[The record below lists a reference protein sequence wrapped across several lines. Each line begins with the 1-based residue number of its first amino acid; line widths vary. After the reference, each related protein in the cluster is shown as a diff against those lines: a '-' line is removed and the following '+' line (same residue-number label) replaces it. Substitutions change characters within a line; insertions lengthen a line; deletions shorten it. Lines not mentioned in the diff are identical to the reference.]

1 MAQERDIK
9 TIAFGRACREKLGM
23 YLSADPKEALHLGLR
38 EIFVNSLD
46 ALTETNQPHGLI
58 QISINTKARRVSVA
72 DNGPGIPVKDREDG
86 SKSVIAA
93 YTLSHTGSHFDGRA
107 VNSIGTN
114 GVGGSIVNHTAKTFN
129 IINYD
134 GKKICSAVFKGT
146 DDGAELTDYFEKDGD
161 VNEKTIST
169 GVTISYIPDEKV
181 YGDAWFDL
189 EYLKNQLSEM
199 MKFYPKYS
207 MGLLF
212 DGTPFTFH
220 YPDGL
225 KSANTKGYYESD
237 NLIIALGIGDGGV
250 KPYGNRLYLPLGGAF
265 YTQFKTQFTKLVN
278 EASGL
283 NLKGNQVQTVFNG
296 YIAIFVTNPLFSN
309 QSKTAISNK
318 EVNTEITTA
327 VRQVVYQLME
337 TKEWEKC
344 VKALEAEQKAEEAAE
359 RARNRIK
366 NALDKIGKKKKTL
379 AIAEKLKDC
388 IAHGE
393 DAWLAITEGNSAQGA
408 LNLGRDIEHVATYP
422 IRGKFINCL
431 KNSREDFLDN
441 IELQEIAII
450 LGVQLFEKYSAKQLK
465 YGKVIIAVDADA
477 DGLNIACLL
486 ITFFYVC
493 MPEFIKEGRLYW
505 MKAPLYY
512 NEDTHQYIFTEEE
525 WAKVAKKAGFTRA
538 KGLGEM
544 TPTAVEESLFGKHK
558 NWIQLKPVNWNNFS
572 RLIDDLMGKDV
583 DVRRDYLF
591 SKVNF
596 DEITFL

>member
-9 TIAFGRACREKLGM
+9 TISFGRACREKLGM

-46 ALTETNQPHGLI
+46 ALTETNQPRGTVSI
-58 QISINTKARRVSVA
+58 TINTKIHRVTVT
-72 DNGPGIPVKDREDG
+72 DDGPGIPIKEREDG
-86 SKSVIAA
+86 SNSVVAA

-107 VNSIGTN
+107 VSSIGTN
-114 GVGGSIVNHTAKTFN
+114 GVGGSIVNHTASECAITN
-129 IINYD
+129 CD
-134 GKKICSAVFKGT
+134 GKKSCNVIFGGS
-146 DDGAELTDYFEKDGD
+146 DDGANVILYKEGAT
-161 VNEKTIST
+161 SAPT
-169 GVTISYIPDEKV
+169 GVTVSYCPDRKI
-181 YGDAWFDL
+181 YGVDTWFD
-189 EYLKNQLSEM
+189 EDALKNELSEM
-199 MKFYPKYS
+199 MKFYPKYK
-207 MGLLF
+207 MVLNF
-212 DGTPFTFH
+212 DGRKSTFS
-220 YPDGL
+220 YPNGL
-225 KSANTKGYYESD
+225 KTSDTKGYYESD
-237 NLIIALGIGDGGV
+237 NLIMAIGIGDGGV

-265 YTQFKTQFTKLVN
+265 YTQFKSQFTKMVN

-283 NLKGNQVQTVFNG
+283 SLKGNQVQTVFNG
-296 YIAIFVTNPLFSN
+296 YIAIFVSNPLFSN

-318 EVNTEITTA
+318 EVNTEITMA
-327 VRQVVYQLME
+327 LRQVMEQL
-337 TKEWEKC
+337 TSTREWEKC

-366 NALDKIGKKKKTL
+366 NALDKISKKKKTL

-393 DAWLAITEGNSAQGA
+393 DAWLAITEGDSAQGA

-422 IRGKFINCL
+422 IKGKFINCL

-441 IELQEIAII
+441 QELQEIAII
-450 LGVQLFEKYSAKQLK
+450 LGAGLFEKFNAKQLK

-486 ITFFYVC
+486 IVFFYVC
-493 MPEFIKEGRLYW
+493 MPEIIREGRLYW
-505 MKAPLYY
+505 MRAPLYY

-525 WAKVAKKAGFTRA
+525 WAKVKKKAGFTRA

-544 TPTAVEESLFGKHK
+544 TPTAVEESLFGKYKVWEQLTPK
-558 NWIQLKPVNWNNFS
+558 NWGVFAKL
-572 RLIDDLMGKDV
+572 LDDLMGKDV
-583 DVRRDYLF
+583 EVRRDYLF

>member
-9 TIAFGRACREKLGM
+9 TISFGRACREKLGM

-46 ALTETNQPHGLI
+46 ALTETNQPRGTVTI
-58 QISINTKARRVSVA
+58 TINTKIHRVTVK
-72 DNGPGIPVKDREDG
+72 DDGPGIPIKERDDG
-86 SKSVIAA
+86 SNSVVAA

-107 VNSIGTN
+107 VSSIGTN
-114 GVGGSIVNHTAKTFN
+114 GVGGSIVNHTASECAITN
-129 IINYD
+129 CD
-134 GKKICSAVFKGT
+134 GKKSCNVIFVGK
-146 DDGAELTDYFEKDGD
+146 DDGAEVVTYKEGA
-161 VNEKTIST
+161 TTTPT
-169 GVTISYIPDEKV
+169 GVTVSYCPDRKI
-181 YGDAWFDL
+181 YGADTWFD
-189 EYLKNQLSEM
+189 EDALKNELSEM
-199 MKFYPKYS
+199 MKFYPKYK
-207 MGLLF
+207 MVLDF
-212 DGTPFTFH
+212 DGRKSTFT
-220 YPDGL
+220 YPNGL
-225 KSANTKGYYESD
+225 KTAETKGYYESD
-237 NLIIALGIGDGGV
+237 NLIMAIGIGDGGV

-265 YTQFKTQFTKLVN
+265 YTQFKSQFTKMVN

-283 NLKGNQVQTVFNG
+283 SLKGNQVQTVFNG
-296 YIAIFVTNPLFSN
+296 YIAIFVSNPLFSN

-318 EVNTEITTA
+318 EVNTEITLALKQVMEQLTA
-327 VRQVVYQLME
+327 
-337 TKEWEKC
+337 TKEWDKC

-431 KNSREDFLDN
+431 KNSREDYLDN
-441 IELQEIAII
+441 VELQEIAII
-450 LGVQLFEKYSAKQLK
+450 LGCGLFEKYVAKALK
-465 YGKVIIAVDADA
+465 YGHVLIAVDADA

-486 ITFFYVC
+486 IVFFYVT
-493 MPEFIKEGRLYW
+493 MPQFIKEGRLWW

-512 NEDTHQYIFTEEE
+512 NEDTHEYIFTEEE
-525 WAKVAKKAGFTRA
+525 WAKVKKKAGFTRA

-544 TPTAVEESLFGKHK
+544 TPLAVEESLFGKSKH
-558 NWIQLKPVNWNNFS
+558 WVQLKPKNWATFS
-572 RLIDDLMGKDV
+572 KMIEDLMGKDV

>member
-9 TIAFGRACREKLGM
+9 TISFGRACREKLGM

-46 ALTETNQPHGLI
+46 ALTETNQPRGTVTI
-58 QISINTKARRVSVA
+58 TINAKIHRVTVS
-72 DNGPGIPVKDREDG
+72 DDGPGIPIKEREDG
-86 SKSVIAA
+86 SNSVVAA

-107 VNSIGTN
+107 VSSIGTN
-114 GVGGSIVNHTAKTFN
+114 GVGGSIVNHTASECAITN
-129 IINYD
+129 CD
-134 GKKICSAVFKGT
+134 GKKSCNVIFGGG
-146 DDGAELTDYFEKDGD
+146 DDGAYVILYKEGAT
-161 VNEKTIST
+161 TTPT
-169 GVTISYIPDEKV
+169 GVTVSYCPDRKI
-181 YGDAWFDL
+181 YGVDTWFDEDL
-189 EYLKNQLSEM
+189 LRNELSEM
-199 MKFYPKYS
+199 MKFYPKYK
-207 MGLLF
+207 MILDF
-212 DGTPFTFH
+212 DGRKSTFT
-220 YPDGL
+220 YPNGL
-225 KSANTKGYYESD
+225 KTADTKGYYESE
-237 NLIIALGIGDGGV
+237 NLIIAIGIGDGGV

-265 YTQFKTQFTKLVN
+265 YTQFKSQFTKMVN

-283 NLKGNQVQTVFNG
+283 SLKGNQVQTVFNG
-296 YIAIFVTNPLFSN
+296 YIAIFVSNPLFSN

-318 EVNTEITTA
+318 EVNTEITLALKQVMEQLTA
-327 VRQVVYQLME
+327 
-337 TKEWEKC
+337 TKEWDKC

-431 KNSREDFLDN
+431 KNSREDYLDN
-441 IELQEIAII
+441 VELQEIAII
-450 LGVQLFEKYSAKQLK
+450 LGCGLFEKYVAKALK
-465 YGKVIIAVDADA
+465 YGHVLIAVDADA

-486 ITFFYVC
+486 IVFFYVT
-493 MPEFIKEGRLYW
+493 MPQFIKEGRLWW

-512 NEDTHQYIFTEEE
+512 NEDTHEYIFTEEE
-525 WAKVAKKAGFTRA
+525 WAKVKKKAGFTRA

-544 TPTAVEESLFGKHK
+544 TPLAVEESLFGKSKH
-558 NWIQLKPVNWNNFS
+558 WVQLKPKNWATFS
-572 RLIDDLMGKDV
+572 KMIEDLMGKDV
-583 DVRRDYLF
+583 EVRRDYLF

>member
-1 MAQERDIK
+1 MSQERDIK

-38 EIFVNSLD
+38 EIFVNSFD
-46 ALTETNQPHGLI
+46 ALTETLMARGQVYI
-58 QISINTKARRVSVA
+58 TINTRLRRVTVK
-72 DNGPGIPVKDREDG
+72 DDGPGIPIKDREDG
-86 SKSVIAA
+86 SKSVVAA

-114 GVGGSIVNHTAKTFN
+114 GVGGSIVNHTASECFIYN
-129 IINYD
+129 CD
-134 GKKICSAVFKGT
+134 GKKTCEVIFVGK
-146 DDGAELTDYFEKDGD
+146 DDGAELASYKETAKGLNDQTGVCVSYVPDKRIYGD
-161 VNEKTIST
+161 V
-169 GVTISYIPDEKV
+169 
-181 YGDAWFDL
+181 WFD
-189 EYLKNQLSEM
+189 EDYLKNELSEM
-199 MKFYPKYS
+199 MKFYPKYKVI
-207 MGLLF
+207 LDF
-212 DGTPFTFH
+212 DGRKTKFY

-225 KSANTKGYYESD
+225 RTRDTKGYYESE
-237 NLIIALGIGDGGV
+237 NLIIALGIGEGGV
-250 KPYGNRLYLPLGGAF
+250 KPYGNRLYLPQGGAF
-265 YTQFKTQFTKLVN
+265 YTQFKTQFTKMVN

-283 NLKGNQVQTVFNG
+283 SLRGNQVQTVFNG
-296 YIAIFVTNPLFSN
+296 YIAIFVSNPLFSN

-318 EVNTEITTA
+318 EVNTEVTMA
-327 VRQVVYQLME
+327 LRQVMEQL
-337 TKEWEKC
+337 TATREWDKC

-431 KNSREDFLDN
+431 KNAREDFLDN
-441 IELQEIAII
+441 VELQEIAII
-450 LGVQLFEKYSAKQLK
+450 LGVQLFEKFSSKQLK
-465 YGKVIIAVDADA
+465 YGKIIIAVDADA

-493 MPEFIKEGRLYW
+493 MPEVIKEGRLYW

-544 TPTAVEESLFGKHK
+544 TPTAVEESLFGKYKH
-558 NWIQLKPVNWNNFS
+558 WIQLKPANWANFS
-572 RLIDDLMGKDV
+572 RLIEDLMGKDV
-583 DVRRDYLF
+583 ETRREYLF

>member
-1 MAQERDIK
+1 MSQERDIK

-38 EIFVNSLD
+38 EIFVNSFD
-46 ALTETNQPHGLI
+46 ALTETLMARGQVYI
-58 QISINTKARRVSVA
+58 TINTRLRRVTVK
-72 DNGPGIPVKDREDG
+72 DDGPGIPIKDREDG
-86 SKSVIAA
+86 SKSVVAA

-114 GVGGSIVNHTAKTFN
+114 GVGGSIVNHTASECLIYN
-129 IINYD
+129 CD
-134 GKKICSAVFKGT
+134 GKKTCEVIFVGK
-146 DDGAELTDYFEKDGD
+146 DDGAELASYKETAKGLNDQTGVCVSYVPDKRIYGD
-161 VNEKTIST
+161 V
-169 GVTISYIPDEKV
+169 
-181 YGDAWFDL
+181 WFD
-189 EYLKNQLSEM
+189 EDYLKNELSEM
-199 MKFYPKYS
+199 MKFYPKYKVI
-207 MGLLF
+207 LDF
-212 DGTPFTFH
+212 DGRKTKFH

-225 KSANTKGYYESD
+225 RTHDTKGYYESE
-237 NLIIALGIGDGGV
+237 NLIIALGIGEGGV
-250 KPYGNRLYLPLGGAF
+250 KPYGNRLYLPQGGAF
-265 YTQFKTQFTKLVN
+265 YTQFKTQFTKMVN

-283 NLKGNQVQTVFNG
+283 SLKGNQVQTVFNG
-296 YIAIFVTNPLFSN
+296 YIAIFVSNPLFSN

-318 EVNTEITTA
+318 EVNTEVTMA
-327 VRQVVYQLME
+327 LRQVMEQL
-337 TKEWEKC
+337 TATREWDKC

-431 KNSREDFLDN
+431 KNAREDFLDN
-441 IELQEIAII
+441 VELQEIAII
-450 LGVQLFEKYSAKQLK
+450 LGVQLFEKFSSKQLK
-465 YGKVIIAVDADA
+465 YGKIIIAVDADA

-493 MPEFIKEGRLYW
+493 MPEVIKEGRLYW

-544 TPTAVEESLFGKHK
+544 TPTAVEESLFGKYKH
-558 NWIQLKPVNWNNFS
+558 WIQLKPANWANFS
-572 RLIDDLMGKDV
+572 RLIEDLMGKDV
-583 DVRRDYLF
+583 ETRREYLF

>member
-1 MAQERDIK
+1 MSQERDIK

-38 EIFVNSLD
+38 EIYVNSLD
-46 ALTETNQPHGLI
+46 ALTETNQPTGTVTI
-58 QISINTKARRVSVA
+58 TINSRIRRVTVK
-72 DNGPGIPVKDREDG
+72 DNGPGIPIKDREDG
-86 SKSVIAA
+86 SKSVVAA
-93 YTLSHTGSHFDGRA
+93 YTLAHTGSHFDGRA

-114 GVGGSIVNHTAKTFN
+114 GVGGSIVNHTASECA
-129 IINYD
+129 IWDSD
-134 GKKICSAVFKGT
+134 GKKTCNIIFVGK
-146 DDGAELTDYFEKDGD
+146 DDGAEVVTYKESAREL
-161 VNEKTIST
+161 NEPT
-169 GVTISYIPDEKV
+169 GVSVSYVPDIRI
-181 YGDAWFDL
+181 YGKDVWFDKDFIIN
-189 EYLKNQLSEM
+189 ELSEM
-199 MKFYPKYS
+199 MKFYPKYK
-207 MGLLF
+207 MVLDF
-212 DGTPFTFH
+212 DGTKTQFY
-220 YPDGL
+220 YPNGL
-225 KSANTKGYYESD
+225 RSNDTKGYYESE
-237 NLIIALGIGDGGV
+237 NLIIALGIGDNGI
-250 KPYGNRLYLPLGGAF
+250 KPYGNRLYLPMGGAF
-265 YTQFKTQFTKLVN
+265 YTQFKSQFTKMVN

-283 NLKGNQVQTVFNG
+283 SLKGNQVQAVFNG

-318 EVNTEITTA
+318 EVNTEITFA
-327 VRQVVYQLME
+327 LKQVMEQL
-337 TKEWEKC
+337 TQTREWEKC

-388 IAHGE
+388 ICHGE
-393 DAWLAITEGNSAQGA
+393 EAWLAITEGNSAQGA

-431 KNSREDFLDN
+431 KNAREDFLDN
-441 IELQEIAII
+441 VELQEIAII
-450 LGVQLFEKYSAKQLK
+450 LGCGLFEKYSAKQLK
-465 YGKVIIAVDADA
+465 YGKVLIAVDADA

-486 ITFFYVC
+486 VVFFYVC
-493 MPEFIKEGRLYW
+493 MPELIKEGRLWW

-512 NEDTHQYIFTEEE
+512 NSTTHEYIFDEEQ
-525 WAKVAKKAGFTRA
+525 WAKVRNKKGFVRA

-558 NWIQLKPVNWNNFS
+558 NWLQLKPANWTRFS
-572 RLIDDLMGKDV
+572 KLIEDLMGKDV

>member
-9 TIAFGRACREKLGM
+9 TISFGRACREKLGM

-46 ALTETNQPHGLI
+46 ALTETNQPRGTVSI
-58 QISINTKARRVSVA
+58 TINTKIHRVTVT
-72 DNGPGIPVKDREDG
+72 DDGPGIPIKEREDG
-86 SKSVIAA
+86 SNSVVAA

-107 VNSIGTN
+107 VSSIGTN
-114 GVGGSIVNHTAKTFN
+114 GVGGSIVNHTASECAITN
-129 IINYD
+129 CD
-134 GKKICSAVFKGT
+134 GKKSCNVIFGGS
-146 DDGAELTDYFEKDGD
+146 DDGANVILYKEGVST
-161 VNEKTIST
+161 TPT
-169 GVTISYIPDEKV
+169 GVTVSYCPDRKI
-181 YGDAWFDL
+181 YGVDTWFDEDL
-189 EYLKNQLSEM
+189 LKNELSEM
-199 MKFYPKYS
+199 MKFYPKYK
-207 MGLLF
+207 MILDF
-212 DGTPFTFH
+212 DGRKSTFT
-220 YPDGL
+220 YPNGL
-225 KSANTKGYYESD
+225 KTADTKGYYESE
-237 NLIIALGIGDGGV
+237 NLIIAIGIGDGGV

-265 YTQFKTQFTKLVN
+265 YTQFKSQFTKMVN

-283 NLKGNQVQTVFNG
+283 SLKGNQVQTVFNG
-296 YIAIFVTNPLFSN
+296 YIAIFVSNPLFSN

-318 EVNTEITTA
+318 EVNTEITLALKQVMEQLTA
-327 VRQVVYQLME
+327 
-337 TKEWEKC
+337 TKEWDKC

-431 KNSREDFLDN
+431 KNSREDYLDN
-441 IELQEIAII
+441 VELQEIAII
-450 LGVQLFEKYSAKQLK
+450 LGCGLFEKYVAKALK
-465 YGKVIIAVDADA
+465 YGHVLIAVDADA

-486 ITFFYVC
+486 IVFFYVT
-493 MPEFIKEGRLYW
+493 MPQFIKEGRLWW

-512 NEDTHQYIFTEEE
+512 NEDTHEYIFTEEE
-525 WAKVAKKAGFTRA
+525 WAKVKKKAGFTRA

-544 TPTAVEESLFGKHK
+544 TPLAVEESLFGKSKH
-558 NWIQLKPVNWNNFS
+558 WVQLKPKNWATFS
-572 RLIDDLMGKDV
+572 KMIEDLMGKDV
-583 DVRRDYLF
+583 EVRRDYLF

>member
-1 MAQERDIK
+1 MSQERDIK

-46 ALTETNQPHGLI
+46 ALTETDMARGTVHI
-58 QISINTKARRVSVA
+58 TINSRIRRVTVK
-72 DNGPGIPVKDREDG
+72 DDGPGIPIKKREDG
-86 SKSVIAA
+86 SQSVVAA

-114 GVGGSIVNHTAKTFN
+114 GVGGSIVNHTASECAIAN
-129 IINYD
+129 CD
-134 GKKICSAVFKGT
+134 GKKFCQIIFVGKE
-146 DDGAELTDYFEKDGD
+146 DGAEVVTYKEHEREL
-161 VNEKTIST
+161 NEPT
-169 GVTISYIPDEKV
+169 GVTVSYVPDMRI
-181 YGDAWFDL
+181 YGDVWFDA
-189 EYLKNQLSEM
+189 EYLKNELSEM

-207 MGLLF
+207 MILDF
-212 DGTPFTFH
+212 DGQKTKFA
-220 YPDGL
+220 YPNGL
-225 KSANTKGYYESD
+225 RTSDTKGYYESE

-250 KPYGNRLYLPLGGAF
+250 KPYGNRLYLPQGGAF
-265 YTQFKTQFTKLVN
+265 YTQFKTQFTKMVN

-283 NLKGNQVQTVFNG
+283 SLKGNQVQTVFNG
-296 YIAIFVTNPLFSN
+296 YIAIFVANPLFSN

-318 EVNTEITTA
+318 EVNTEVTMA
-327 VRQVVYQLME
+327 LRQVMEQLTA
-337 TKEWEKC
+337 TKEWDKC

-431 KNSREDFLDN
+431 KNAREDFLDN
-441 IELQEIAII
+441 VELQEIAII
-450 LGVQLFEKYSAKQLK
+450 LGVQLFEKFSSKQLK

-486 ITFFYVC
+486 IVFFYVC
-493 MPEFIKEGRLYW
+493 MPELIKEGRLYW

-525 WAKVAKKAGFTRA
+525 WAKVTKKAGFTRA

-544 TPTAVEESLFGKHK
+544 TPTAVEESLFGKYK
-558 NWIQLKPVNWNNFS
+558 NWIQLKPANWNNFS
-572 RLIDDLMGKDV
+572 KLIDDLMGKDV
-583 DVRRDYLF
+583 EVRRDYLF

>member
-9 TIAFGRACREKLGM
+9 TISFGRACREKLGM

-46 ALTETNQPHGLI
+46 ALTETNQPRGTVI
-58 QISINTKARRVSVA
+58 ITINSKIHRVTVK
-72 DNGPGIPVKDREDG
+72 DDGPGIPIKKREDG
-86 SKSVIAA
+86 SNSVVAA

-107 VNSIGTN
+107 VSSIGTN
-114 GVGGSIVNHTAKTFN
+114 GVGGSIVNHTASECAITN
-129 IINYD
+129 CD
-134 GKKICSAVFKGT
+134 GKKSCLVIFTGG
-146 DDGAELTDYFEKDGD
+146 DDGAQVVKY
-161 VNEKTIST
+161 NESTTTSPT
-169 GVTISYIPDEKV
+169 GVTVSYCPDRKV
-181 YGDAWFDL
+181 YGVDTWFD
-189 EYLKNQLSEM
+189 EDALKNELSEM
-199 MKFYPKYS
+199 MKFYPKYT
-207 MGLLF
+207 MVLDF
-212 DGTPFTFH
+212 DGRKTKFS
-220 YPDGL
+220 YPNGL
-225 KSANTKGYYESD
+225 KTSDTKGYYESE
-237 NLIIALGIGDGGV
+237 NLIMAIGIGDGGV

-265 YTQFKTQFTKLVN
+265 YTQFKSQFTKMVN

-283 NLKGNQVQTVFNG
+283 ALKGNQIQSVFNG
-296 YIAIFVTNPLFSN
+296 YIAIFVSNPLFSN

-318 EVNTEITTA
+318 EVNTEITMA
-327 VRQVVYQLME
+327 LRQVMEQLTS

-366 NALDKIGKKKKTL
+366 NALDKISKKKKTL

-393 DAWLAITEGNSAQGA
+393 DAWLAITEGDSAQGA

-422 IRGKFINCL
+422 IKGKFINCL

-441 IELQEIAII
+441 QELQEIAII
-450 LGVQLFEKYSAKQLK
+450 LGAGLFEKFNSKQLK
-465 YGKVIIAVDADA
+465 YGKVLIAVDADA

-486 ITFFYVC
+486 ITFFAVC
-493 MPEFIKEGRLYW
+493 MPGMIREGRLYW
-505 MKAPLYY
+505 MHAPLYY
-512 NEDTHQYIFTEEE
+512 SEDTHQYIFTEAD
-525 WAKVAKKAGFTRA
+525 WAKVKKKAGFTRA

-544 TPTAVEESLFGKHK
+544 TPQAVEESLFGKYK
-558 NWIQLKPVNWNNFS
+558 VWEQLTSSNWNIFVKLLDN
-572 RLIDDLMGKDV
+572 LMGKDV
-583 DVRRDYLF
+583 EVRRDYLF

>member
-1 MAQERDIK
+1 MPQERDIK

-46 ALTETNQPHGLI
+46 ALTETNQPRGLI
-58 QISINTKARRVSVA
+58 TISINSNLRVVTVG

-86 SKSVIAA
+86 SKSVVAA

-114 GVGGSIVNHTAKTFN
+114 GVGGSIVNHTADHFT
-129 IINYD
+129 ITNYD
-134 GKKICSAVFKGT
+134 GKKLCSATFESG
-146 DDGAELTDYFEKDGD
+146 DDGAEL
-161 VNEKTIST
+161 VNYHETMPEGQFST
-169 GVTISYIPDEKV
+169 GVTITYAPDPKI

-189 EYLKNQLSEM
+189 EYLKNELSEM
-199 MKFYPKYS
+199 MKFYPLYEMNLS
-207 MGLLF
+207 F
-212 DGTPFTFH
+212 DGKRFTFK
-220 YPDGL
+220 YPNGL
-225 KSANTKGYYESD
+225 KTSETKGYYESE

-265 YTQFKTQFTKLVN
+265 YTQFKTQFTKMVN
-278 EASGL
+278 EAAHL
-283 NLKGNQVQTVFNG
+283 NLKGNQVQSVFNG

-318 EVNTEITTA
+318 EVNAEITTA
-327 VRQVVYQLME
+327 TRQVLHQMMQ

-359 RARNRIK
+359 RARARIK

-441 IELQEIAII
+441 VELQEIAII
-450 LGVQLFEKYSAKQLK
+450 LGVQLFEKYSSKQLK

-486 ITFFYVC
+486 MTFFYVC
-493 MPEFIKEGRLYW
+493 MPEFIREGRLYW

-512 NEDTHQYIFTEEE
+512 NEDTKQYIFTEEE
-525 WAKVAKKAGFTRA
+525 WAKVAKKTGFTRA

-544 TPTAVEESLFGKHK
+544 TPTAVEQSLFGPSK
-558 NWIQLKPVNWNNFS
+558 NWVQLKPMSWANFS
-572 RLIDDLMGKDV
+572 KLIDDLMGKDV
-583 DVRRDYLF
+583 EVRRDYLF

>member
-9 TIAFGRACREKLGM
+9 TISFGRACREKLGM
-23 YLSADPKEALHLGLR
+23 YLSADPKEALYLGLR

-46 ALTETNQPHGLI
+46 ALTETNQPRGTVTI
-58 QISINTKARRVSVA
+58 TINTKIHRVTVS
-72 DNGPGIPVKDREDG
+72 DDGPGIPIKKREDG
-86 SKSVIAA
+86 SNSVVAA

-107 VNSIGTN
+107 VSSIGTN
-114 GVGGSIVNHTAKTFN
+114 GVGGSIVNHTASECAITN
-129 IINYD
+129 CD
-134 GKKICSAVFKGT
+134 GKKSCNVIFVGK
-146 DDGAELTDYFEKDGD
+146 DDGAEVVTYKEGA
-161 VNEKTIST
+161 TTTPT
-169 GVTISYIPDEKV
+169 GVTVSYCPDRKI
-181 YGDAWFDL
+181 YGVDTWFD
-189 EYLKNQLSEM
+189 EDVLKNELSEM
-199 MKFYPKYS
+199 MKFYPKYK
-207 MGLLF
+207 MILDF
-212 DGTPFTFH
+212 DGRKSTFT
-220 YPDGL
+220 YPNGL
-225 KSANTKGYYESD
+225 KTTETKGYYESD
-237 NLIIALGIGDGGV
+237 NLIMAIGIGDGGV

-265 YTQFKTQFTKLVN
+265 YTQFKSQFTKMVN

-283 NLKGNQVQTVFNG
+283 SLKGNQVQTVFNG
-296 YIAIFVTNPLFSN
+296 YIAIFVSNPLFSN

-318 EVNTEITTA
+318 EVNTEITLALKQVMEQLTA
-327 VRQVVYQLME
+327 
-337 TKEWEKC
+337 TKEWDKC

-393 DAWLAITEGNSAQGA
+393 EAWLAITEGNSAQGA

-431 KNSREDFLDN
+431 KNSREDYLDN
-441 IELQEIAII
+441 VELQEIAII
-450 LGVQLFEKYSAKQLK
+450 LGCGLFEKYVAKALK
-465 YGKVIIAVDADA
+465 YGHVLIAVDADA

-486 ITFFYVC
+486 IVFFYVT
-493 MPEFIKEGRLYW
+493 MPQFIKEGRLWW

-512 NEDTHQYIFTEEE
+512 NEDTHEYIFTEEE
-525 WAKVAKKAGFTRA
+525 WAKVKKKAGFTRA

-544 TPTAVEESLFGKHK
+544 TPLAVEESLFGKSKH
-558 NWIQLKPVNWNNFS
+558 WVQLKPKNWATFS
-572 RLIDDLMGKDV
+572 KMIEDLMGKDV

>member
-9 TIAFGRACREKLGM
+9 TISFGRACREKLGM

-46 ALTETNQPHGLI
+46 ALTETNQPHGTVTI
-58 QISINTKARRVSVA
+58 TINTKIHRVTVK
-72 DNGPGIPVKDREDG
+72 DDGPGIPIKQREDG
-86 SKSVIAA
+86 SNSVVAA

-107 VNSIGTN
+107 VSSIGTN
-114 GVGGSIVNHTAKTFN
+114 GVGGSIVNHTASECAITN
-129 IINYD
+129 CD
-134 GKKICSAVFKGT
+134 GKKMCNAIFVGK
-146 DDGAELTDYFEKDGD
+146 DDGAELVVYEEGKPE
-161 VNEKTIST
+161 VPR
-169 GVTISYIPDEKV
+169 GVTVSYVPDRRI
-181 YGDAWFDL
+181 YSADTWFDL
-189 EYLKNQLSEM
+189 PALQEELNEM
-199 MKFYPKYS
+199 MKFYPKYQ
-207 MGLLF
+207 LILDF
-212 DGTPFTFH
+212 DGKAYKFFWPN
-220 YPDGL
+220 GL
-225 KSANTKGYYESD
+225 KGPDTKGYYESE
-237 NLIIALGIGDGGV
+237 NLILAIGIGEGGV
-250 KPYGNRLYLPLGGAF
+250 KPYGNRLHLPLGGAF
-265 YTQFKTQFTKLVN
+265 YTQFKSQFTKMVN

-283 NLKGNQVQTVFNG
+283 SLKGNQVQTVFNG
-296 YIAIFVTNPLFSN
+296 YIAIFVSNPLFSN

-318 EVNTEITTA
+318 EVNTEITFALKQIMEQLTA
-327 VRQVVYQLME
+327 

-441 IELQEIAII
+441 VELQEIAII
-450 LGVQLFEKYSAKQLK
+450 LGCGLFEKYSSKQLK
-465 YGKVIIAVDADA
+465 YGKVLIAVDADA

-493 MPEFIKEGRLYW
+493 MPELIREGRLYW

-525 WAKVAKKAGFTRA
+525 WAKVTKKAGFTRA

-544 TPTAVEESLFGKHK
+544 TPTAVEESLFGKYK
-558 NWIQLKPVNWNNFS
+558 NWIQLKPANWPLFKKMVE
-572 RLIDDLMGKDV
+572 DLMGKDV
-583 DVRRDYLF
+583 EVRRDYLF

>member
-1 MAQERDIK
+1 MSQERDIK

-38 EIFVNSLD
+38 EIYVNSLD
-46 ALTETNQPHGLI
+46 ALTETNQSTGTVTI
-58 QISINTKARRVSVA
+58 IINTRIRRVTVK
-72 DNGPGIPVKDREDG
+72 DNGPGIPIKDREDG
-86 SKSVIAA
+86 SKSVVAA
-93 YTLSHTGSHFDGRA
+93 YTLAHTGSHFDGRA

-114 GVGGSIVNHTAKTFN
+114 GVGGSIVNHTASECA
-129 IINYD
+129 INDND
-134 GKKICSAVFKGT
+134 GKKTCSIIFVGK
-146 DDGAELTDYFEKDGD
+146 DDGAEVVHYSESEREL
-161 VNEKTIST
+161 NEPT
-169 GVTISYIPDEKV
+169 GVSVSYVPDIRI
-181 YGDAWFDL
+181 YGKDVWFD
-189 EYLKNQLSEM
+189 EDYIKNELSEM
-199 MKFYPKYS
+199 MKFYPKYK
-207 MGLLF
+207 MILDW
-212 DGTPFTFH
+212 DGRKTTFH
-220 YPDGL
+220 YPNGL
-225 KSANTKGYYESD
+225 RTSETKGYYESE
-237 NLIIALGIGDGGV
+237 NLILALGIGDTGI
-250 KPYGNRLYLPLGGAF
+250 KPYGNRLYLPQGGAF
-265 YTQFKTQFTKLVN
+265 YTQFKSQFTKMVN

-283 NLKGNQVQTVFNG
+283 SLKGNQVQTVFNG

-318 EVNTEITTA
+318 EVNTEITFALKQVMEQLTA
-327 VRQVVYQLME
+327 

-388 IAHGE
+388 ICHGE

-431 KNSREDFLDN
+431 KNAREDFLDN
-441 IELQEIAII
+441 VELQEIAII
-450 LGVQLFEKYSAKQLK
+450 LGVQLFEKYSSKQLK

-486 ITFFYVC
+486 IVFFYVC
-493 MPEFIKEGRLYW
+493 MPELIKEGRLWW

-512 NEDTHQYIFTEEE
+512 NQDTHQYIFTEEE
-525 WAKVAKKAGFTRA
+525 WAAVKKKAGFVRA

-544 TPTAVEESLFGKHK
+544 TPIAVEESLFGKYK
-558 NWIQLKPVNWNNFS
+558 NWIQLKPANWARFS
-572 RLIDDLMGKDV
+572 KMVEDLMGKDV

>member
-1 MAQERDIK
+1 MSQERDIK
-9 TIAFGRACREKLGM
+9 TISFGRACREKLGM

-46 ALTETNQPHGLI
+46 ALTETNQPHGTVTI
-58 QISINTKARRVSVA
+58 TINTKIHRVTVS
-72 DNGPGIPVKDREDG
+72 DDGPGIPIKEREDG
-86 SKSVIAA
+86 SNSVVAA

-107 VNSIGTN
+107 VSSIGTN
-114 GVGGSIVNHTAKTFN
+114 GVGGSIVNHTASECAITN
-129 IINYD
+129 CD
-134 GKKICSAVFKGT
+134 GKKSCNVIFVGK
-146 DDGAELTDYFEKDGD
+146 DDGAEVVTYKEGA
-161 VNEKTIST
+161 TTTPT
-169 GVTISYIPDEKV
+169 GVTVSYCPDRKI
-181 YGDAWFDL
+181 YGVDTWFD
-189 EYLKNQLSEM
+189 EQELKDELSEM
-199 MKFYPKYS
+199 MKFYPKYK
-207 MGLLF
+207 MILDF
-212 DGTPFTFH
+212 DGRKSTFT
-220 YPDGL
+220 YPNGL
-225 KSANTKGYYESD
+225 KTAETKGYYESD
-237 NLIIALGIGDGGV
+237 NLIMAIGIGDGGV

-265 YTQFKTQFTKLVN
+265 YTQFKSQFTKMVN

-283 NLKGNQVQTVFNG
+283 QLKGNQVQTVFNG
-296 YIAIFVTNPLFSN
+296 YIAIFVSNPLFSN

-318 EVNTEITTA
+318 EVNTEITLALKQVMGQLTA
-327 VRQVVYQLME
+327 

-431 KNSREDFLDN
+431 KNSREDYLDN
-441 IELQEIAII
+441 VELQEIAII
-450 LGVQLFEKYSAKQLK
+450 LGCGLFEKYLSRSLK
-465 YGKVIIAVDADA
+465 YGKVLIAVDADA

-486 ITFFYVC
+486 IVFFYVT
-493 MPEFIKEGRLYW
+493 MPQFIKEGRLWW

-512 NEDTHQYIFTEEE
+512 NEDTHEYIFTEEE
-525 WAKVAKKAGFTRA
+525 WAKVKKKTGFTRA

-544 TPTAVEESLFGKHK
+544 TPLAVEESLFGKSKH
-558 NWIQLKPVNWNNFS
+558 WVQLKPKNWATFS
-572 RLIDDLMGKDV
+572 KMIEDLMGKDV

>member
-1 MAQERDIK
+1 MSQERDIK
-9 TIAFGRACREKLGM
+9 TISFGRACREKLGM

-46 ALTETNQPHGLI
+46 ALTETNQPRGTVTI
-58 QISINTKARRVSVA
+58 NINTQIHRVTVE
-72 DNGPGIPVKDREDG
+72 DDGPGIPIKERDDG
-86 SKSVIAA
+86 SNSVVAA

-107 VNSIGTN
+107 VSSIGTN
-114 GVGGSIVNHTAKTFN
+114 GVGGSIVNHTASECAITN
-129 IINYD
+129 CD
-134 GKKICSAVFKGT
+134 GKKFCNVIFVGK
-146 DDGAELTDYFEKDGD
+146 DDGAELVVYKEGEPTP
-161 VNEKTIST
+161 TT
-169 GVTISYIPDEKV
+169 GVTVSYCPDRKI
-181 YGDAWFDL
+181 YGADTWFD
-189 EYLKNQLSEM
+189 EDALKNELSEM
-199 MKFYPKYS
+199 MKFYPKYK
-207 MGLLF
+207 MVLNF
-212 DGTPFTFH
+212 DGRKSSFS
-220 YPDGL
+220 YPNGL
-225 KSANTKGYYESD
+225 KTADTKGYYESE
-237 NLIIALGIGDGGV
+237 NLIMAIGIGDGGV

-265 YTQFKTQFTKLVN
+265 YTQFKSQFTKMVN

-283 NLKGNQVQTVFNG
+283 SLKGNQVQTVFNG
-296 YIAIFVTNPLFSN
+296 YIAIFVSNPLFSN

-318 EVNTEITTA
+318 EVNTEITLA
-327 VRQVVYQLME
+327 LKQVMEQL
-337 TKEWEKC
+337 TSTREWEKC

-450 LGVQLFEKYSAKQLK
+450 LGCGLFEKYSAKQLK
-465 YGKVIIAVDADA
+465 YGKVLIAVDADA

-493 MPEFIKEGRLYW
+493 MPELIREGRLYW

-525 WAKVAKKAGFTRA
+525 WAKVTKKAGFTRA

-544 TPTAVEESLFGKHK
+544 TPTAVEESLFGKYK
-558 NWIQLKPVNWNNFS
+558 NWIQLKPANWPLFKKMVE
-572 RLIDDLMGKDV
+572 DLMGKDV
-583 DVRRDYLF
+583 EVRRDYLF